1 MNLLTETLDYMKELG
16 KTPDDVLYVKMT
28 KDSGFGTNL
37 TRITLTKFLL
47 ILMLLHQLLTTNT
60 IMVMVL
66 ARLIR
71 VRQSCLRTTQ

>member
-28 KDSGFGTNL
+28 KHTGFWNELNDSYPDEIIVDFDAF
-37 TRITLTKFLL
+37 KKS
-47 ILMLLHQLLTTNT
+47 LTTRT
-60 IMVMVL
+60 TAVMVL
-66 ARLIR
+66 TRLIR